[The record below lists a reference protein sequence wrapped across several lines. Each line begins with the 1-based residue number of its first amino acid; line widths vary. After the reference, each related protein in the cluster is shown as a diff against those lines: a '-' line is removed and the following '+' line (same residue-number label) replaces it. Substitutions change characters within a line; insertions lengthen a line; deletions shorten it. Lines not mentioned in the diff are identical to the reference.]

1 MTRKSITILIISLLL
16 SLAFSQTGFAE
27 AQGSVVSKNLSFL
40 FLQQCGKSPSL
51 PAFLLSENSDFVL
64 FHFAFARSEWASTY
78 QKAKDNFSFI
88 DAFLTAKD
96 LFWQEIAKWNP
107 VSSFNGASLR
117 TSRTARTH
125 RVFDSKNLGAQDHMG
140 ICLNHGVGNKKT
152 WNVSLD
158 LGIALQDNH
167 VVGPDHTISDD
178 LFPRL
183 GMVRGNQTE
192 NLFGQLRNASP
203 FIGFG
208 ISCRF

>member
-1 MTRKSITILIISLLL
+1 MMKKSIMILIISLLL

-27 AQGSVVSKNLSFL
+27 AQSSAVSNNLPFL
-40 FLQQCGKSPSL
+40 FLQQWGKSPSL

-117 TSRTARTH
+117 TSRTTRTH
-125 RVFDSKNLGAQDHMG
+125 RVFDSKNSTTQDHMG
-140 ICLNHGVGNKKT
+140 ICLNHGVGNKKA
-152 WNVSLD
+152 WNVSLG
-158 LGIALQDNH
+158 LGIALQDDH
-167 VVGPDHTISDD
+167 VVGPDYSISDD

-183 GMVRGNQTE
+183 GMVRGHQNE
-192 NLFGQLRNASP
+192 DLFGQLRNASP